1 MLTCT
6 CTSYTLLLRN
16 KDPTII
22 KYHTDN
28 AFFEEL
34 EQLLNS
40 PNTKEHLPL
49 LSWIVQYLRSAKE
62 HGPGTPTKIDAP
74 DGSQTIADGSGSIS
88 ANEVLGNSL
97 DLSAF
102 DQISQKKKQLAMEQ
116 RERLMAQIS
125 AMQRR
130 FLDAHQQE
138 LEEVDMATTEQG

>member
-1 MLTCT
+1 MRIER
-6 CTSYTLLLRN
+6 LLLLFN
-16 KDPTII
+16 
-22 KYHTDN
+22 YHADN

-74 DGSQTIADGSGSIS
+74 GGSQTIASGSDGGIGT
-88 ANEVLGNSL
+88 NEALGDSM

-102 DQISQKKKQLAMEQ
+102 DQVSQKKKQLAMEQ

-130 FLDAHQQE
+130 FLNAHQQE
-138 LEEVDMATTEQG
+138 LEEVDMAITEQG

>member
-1 MLTCT
+1 MLFNC
-6 CTSYTLLLRN
+6 
-16 KDPTII
+16 
-22 KYHTDN
+22 HTDN

-40 PNTKEHLPL
+40 THAKEHFPL

-74 DGSQTIADGSGSIS
+74 DGSRTIAPDGDSIS
-88 ANEVLGNSL
+88 TTEAMM

-125 AMQRR
+125 AMQKR

>member
-1 MLTCT
+1 M
-6 CTSYTLLLRN
+6 SFN
-16 KDPTII
+16 
-22 KYHTDN
+22 YHTDN

-34 EQLLNS
+34 KQLLNS
-40 PNTKEHLPL
+40 THVKEHLPL

-74 DGSQTIADGSGSIS
+74 DGSQTVAGSGSIS
-88 ANEVLGNSL
+88 TTEAIV

-130 FLDAHQQE
+130 FLNAHQQE